1 MSAPFL
7 LLLATSS
14 IALSVTMVRNRPKF
28 SAAIAAVGSALIAM
42 FAMLVTLDEPLVV
55 LGLPIKVT
63 SVWRILGRALIL
75 DERSRVAIG
84 FLYLTG
90 AFVFGAAWATK
101 ASRNL
106 YYIGLLSLGSIA
118 ASFMIQPFLYAAI
131 FLEFTAMGAVLILVS
146 PGYQVSRG
154 GLRLLI
160 LYTLAMMAILL
171 AGWMLENVGVT
182 SATPELAQRATLL
195 LAIGF
200 SVIMAV
206 PPFHLWL
213 PSAAGETNPYALAF
227 VTVILQ
233 NAGLFFLLR
242 FLDNYAWLRAMPEL
256 YDGIRVVGIA
266 MVLFGSFLVLAQK
279 SFTKVMAYALLTD
292 FGVMLL
298 AVGAGTPE
306 GCRLALGLSAV
317 RVVSLSVW
325 ALGLAWMLEHPAED
339 HLQLLRGAAHNSPLA
354 ATATLV
360 GVMSIAGFP
369 LTAGFPGRWGLLL
382 SLAPLYPLAG
392 GSILLALLCVGMTAI
407 RWTYTL
413 LSEPRLR
420 ERKAITFSER
430 IFLGGGIGM
439 CLMLGTFPQVLY
451 PWIVEVAACLTQLFP

>member
-1 MSAPFL
+1 MSAPLL
-7 LLLATSS
+7 LLLATGS
-14 IALSVTMVRNRPKF
+14 IALSVTGVRNRPKS
-28 SAAIAAVGSALIAM
+28 SAAIAAIGSALIAV
-42 FAMLVTLDEPLVV
+42 FALLVTLDEPLVV
-55 LGLPIKVT
+55 LGLPIKV
-63 SVWRILGRALIL
+63 SSAWRILGRALVL
-75 DERSRVAIG
+75 DERSRAAIG

-118 ASFMIQPFLYAAI
+118 ASFMIQPFLYAAV

-146 PGYQVSRG
+146 PGYPISRG

-182 SATPELAQRATLL
+182 SATPELARRATLL
-195 LAIGF
+195 LAFGF

-233 NAGLFFLLR
+233 SAGLFFLLR
-242 FLDNYAWLRAMPEL
+242 FLDNYAWLRTMPEL
-256 YDGIRVVGIA
+256 YDGIRSVGIA

-279 SFTKVMAYALLTD
+279 SFSKVMAYALLTD

-306 GCRLALGLSAV
+306 GYRLALGLSAV

-325 ALGLAWMLEHPAED
+325 ALGLAWMLDHPAGD

-382 SLAPLYPLAG
+382 ALAPLDPFAG
-392 GSILLALLCVGMTAI
+392 GAILLAFLCVGMTAI

-413 LSEPRLR
+413 LSEPSHR
-420 ERKAITFSER
+420 ERKAISFSER
-430 IFLGGGIGM
+430 LFLGGGIGM
-439 CLMLGTFPQVLY
+439 CLMLGTFPQILY
-451 PWIVEVAACLTQLFP
+451 PWVVEVAAGMTQLFP